1 MQKVL
6 CSELRQLVQQEACCC
21 CIGVGAALSQAFNAF
36 DLLVQADLF
45 SEIVSV
51 NSFIRPRFSQ
61 SLRCFARAVLLLPV
75 GDVEFFEGRSLSKTA
90 LDSALKY

>member
-1 MQKVL
+1 MKAET
-6 CSELRQLVQQEACCC
+6 SGC
-21 CIGVGAALSQAFNAF
+21 CIGVGPALSQAFNAF

-45 SEIVSV
+45 SGIVSM

-75 GDVEFFEGRSLSKTA
+75 GDVDFLEGRSVSK
-90 LDSALKY
+90 SALYSAQKNR

>member
-1 MQKVL
+1 MQ
-6 CSELRQLVQQEACCC
+6 EEACCC

-36 DLLVQADLF
+36 DLLVQADSF
-45 SEIVSV
+45 SEIVSM

-75 GDVEFFEGRSLSKTA
+75 GDVDFFEGRTLAKTA
-90 LDSALKY
+90 VDAALKNR